1 MNPEEWVEDDFA
13 RFDLRVLTERGV
25 PTTEVSVQ
33 LPRASSS

>member
-13 RFDLRVLTERGV
+13 RFDLRVPTERGV